1 LLQLFLSSQDF
12 IIFWEAF
19 FRMTNVFYFFQWIA
33 DIITY
38 NLFNLVQGT
47 HLADS
52 VNFVIY
58 DVLKIFFLLIF
69 MIFIVSYIRSYI
81 RPEKTKKLLGGKKGI
96 IFHFI
101 ASSVGVVTP
110 FCSCSSVPLFIGFVE
125 AGVPLGVTFSFLITS
140 PLVNEAAIA
149 VLWAIFGLKLTIIYV
164 ISGVLIG
171 VVGGYIIGLLKM
183 EKHVEDF
190 VYRIKSK
197 ELKEQKQTQK
207 DRLNFAKNE
216 VKAIF
221 QKVWIYVIAGVTL
234 GGIFHGFAPEGI
246 LAKYAGNSLFG
257 VPIATLIGIPL
268 YSNVLGMIPIIESLV
283 AKGLPIGTALAFLMA
298 VTALSL
304 PEIIILKKVLKKK
317 LIIIFVAVTG
327 TAIILTGY
335 LFNLLI

>member
-1 LLQLFLSSQDF
+1 MVD
-12 IIFWEAF
+12 IF
-19 FRMTNVFYFFQWIA
+19 YPFQWIA
-33 DIITY
+33 DKVTY
-38 NLFNLVQGT
+38 DLFNLFYGT
-47 HLADS
+47 HLANS
-52 VNFVIY
+52 LNFIIY

-69 MIFIVSYIRSYI
+69 MIFFVSYIRSYI
-81 RPEKTKKLLGGKKGI
+81 TPEKTRKLLGGKKGI
-96 IFHFI
+96 LFNFV
-101 ASSVGVVTP
+101 ASLVGIVTP

-183 EKHVEDF
+183 EKHVADF
-190 VYRIKSK
+190 VYKIKSK

-207 DRLNFAKNE
+207 NRLTFAKNE
-216 VKAIF
+216 VKTIF
-221 QKVWIYVIAGVTL
+221 KKVWVYVIAGVTL

-246 LAKYAGNSLFG
+246 LAKYAGNSLLG

-268 YSNVLGMIPIIESLV
+268 YSNVMGMIPIIESLV
-283 AKGLPIGTALAFLMA
+283 AKGLPLGTALAFLMA

-317 LIIIFVAVTG
+317 LIITFVLVTG
-327 TAIILTGY
+327 IAILITGY
-335 LFNLLI
+335 LFNFLI